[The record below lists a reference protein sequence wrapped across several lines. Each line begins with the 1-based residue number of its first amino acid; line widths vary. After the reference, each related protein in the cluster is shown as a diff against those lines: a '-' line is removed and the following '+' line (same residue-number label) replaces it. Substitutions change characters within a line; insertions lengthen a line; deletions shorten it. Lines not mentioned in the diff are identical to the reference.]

1 MRVSELTAQL
11 SESEFFRIPVWQ
23 MDYVA
28 MNWPRKSHQCRKMN
42 FGEEDGAARRPK
54 ALRTLV
60 LQWEITPTNLL
71 SSPVLPFQSPENKH
85 NGILTDTLLTD
96 NFSIF
101 WQQVFLPIWTNG
113 FKCEILKAVH
123 TAQPVGSANLF
134 NLASSSLVVSKL
146 RIQHAQPVRCSFLN
160 ELSSRK
166 ARLKPL
172 LQRCEDH

>member
-1 MRVSELTAQL
+1 
-11 SESEFFRIPVWQ
+11 
-23 MDYVA
+23 
-28 MNWPRKSHQCRKMN
+28 MNWPRKLHQCRKMN
-42 FGEEDGAARRPK
+42 FGEEDGEAANPRFAVRNYSNQS
-54 ALRTLV
+54 TC
-60 LQWEITPTNLL
+60 
-71 SSPVLPFQSPENKH
+71 LPRSFPSKVRENQH